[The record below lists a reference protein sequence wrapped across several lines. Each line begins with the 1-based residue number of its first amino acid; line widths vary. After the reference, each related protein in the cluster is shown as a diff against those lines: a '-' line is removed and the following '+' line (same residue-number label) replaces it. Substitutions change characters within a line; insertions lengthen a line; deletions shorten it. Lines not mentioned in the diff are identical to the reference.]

1 MNSVF
6 CPRCRKLVSRDEPQ
20 CPYCG
25 VKNPGAWYK
34 NNIVFTL
41 LRDGDFVIKFIIG
54 VNIFFYVLSLIVSS
68 GISFSPNPLNFL
80 SPDTRALIF
89 MGASGRVPVDS
100 YHFWWSFV
108 SASYLHGSILHI
120 GFNMLAFSQL
130 YKYVLNFYGNTR
142 SFIIYS
148 VSGISGFVLSYLSGT
163 SVTIGASAA
172 ICGLIGALF
181 YYGRSRGGL
190 HGSIV
195 YRQVSGWIISLVIF
209 GLLIPGIDNF
219 GHLGGFAGGLLS
231 GFALGY
237 IENRKD
243 NIFNTVLAFFILAV
257 TTAVLS
263 MSAINCI
270 NVIF

>member
-1 MNSVF
+1 M
-6 CPRCRKLVSRDEPQ
+6 
-20 CPYCG
+20 
-25 VKNPGAWYK
+25 
-34 NNIVFTL
+34 VFTL
-41 LRDGDFVIKFIIG
+41 LRDGDFAIKLIIG
-54 VNIFFYVLSLIVSS
+54 INIFFYILSLIISN
-68 GISFSPNPLNFL
+68 GISFSANPLNFL

-89 MGASGRVPVDS
+89 MGASGKIPVES
-100 YHFWWSFV
+100 YNFWWSFV

-130 YKYVLNFYGNTR
+130 YKYTLSFYGNTR

-148 VSGISGFVLSYLSGT
+148 ISGISGFVLSYISGT

-181 YYGRSRGGL
+181 YYGKSRGGL

-195 YRQVSGWIISLVIF
+195 YKQVSGWIISLVIF

-219 GHLGGFAGGLLS
+219 GHLGGFLGGLVS
-231 GFALGY
+231 GFLLGY
-237 IENRKD
+237 IENRKN
-243 NIFNTVLAFFILAV
+243 NIFNTVLAFFLIVL
-257 TTAVLS
+257 TAGVLL

-270 NVIF
+270 NIIF